1 MLNSGPPKGY
11 VEALEH
17 RLQVTESALLRLLA
31 QVSDAQLSEA
41 IPDERSAKNGGVSYM
56 PMARLE
62 KKGVDDWPHFPLDT
76 ARNIRE
82 WQHACT
88 GQGLGSS
95 VSHYSIQTDQ
105 SSSDVCGQHRGQ
117 KRKLGSSGRGPGEET
132 ARDYSE
138 LMIPRHDDE
147 QSPES
152 PLETGFAQRNP
163 PSTRREYLDLSRI
176 QPNEL
181 MSPSELH
188 PVQTQSSWGGAPS
201 LNFQKQFLW

>member
-1 MLNSGPPKGY
+1 MLDSGPPKGY

-17 RLQVTESALLRLLA
+17 RLQVTEGALLRLLS

-41 IPDERSAKNGGVSYM
+41 IPDERSTKNGRFSYM

-76 ARNIRE
+76 AWNIRE

-88 GQGLGSS
+88 GQGFGGP
-95 VSHYSIQTDQ
+95 VNHYNVETEQ
-105 SSSDVCGQHRGQ
+105 SPGAVRGQHRGQ
-117 KRKLGSSGRGPGEET
+117 KRKLGPPGRGPGEEPT
-132 ARDYSE
+132 RAYSE
-138 LMIPRHDDE
+138 LIISRHDE
-147 QSPES
+147 EKSPES
-152 PLETGFAQRNP
+152 PPETGFAQRNP

-176 QPNEL
+176 QPTEL

-201 LNFQKQFLW
+201 FNFQKQFLW